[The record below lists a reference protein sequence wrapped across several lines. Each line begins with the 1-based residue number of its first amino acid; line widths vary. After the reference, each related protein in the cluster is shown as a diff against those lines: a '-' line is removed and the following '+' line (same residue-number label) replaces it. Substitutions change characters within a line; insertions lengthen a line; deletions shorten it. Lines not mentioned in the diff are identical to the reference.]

1 MIIIR
6 ERHKHSLLVSF
17 LITEGRRSCRGSCT
31 SSLHCCLSLDRQPWT
46 LCHWPVWPALDI
58 ISASTHRS
66 ASSSLP
72 IKSTFQYFSAPV
84 SGSGDMTKI
93 RKLTSLYCCQQ
104 VTQIR
109 SCSKAK
115 KTKELCIHIVI
126 ICAREETCWHQLCL
140 FFVFFCF
147 VLVFLVTITI
157 EFIYNLFL
165 DL

>member
-17 LITEGRRSCRGSCT
+17 LITEGRRSCRAPAVFIVACLSIANLEHADQSLI
-31 SSLHCCLSLDRQPWT
+31 SSLNLR
-46 LCHWPVWPALDI
+46 I
-58 ISASTHRS
+58 
-66 ASSSLP
+66 SLP
-72 IKSTFQYFSAPV
+72 RLLFPSTLTFQYFSAPV

-157 EFIYNLFL
+157 EFIDNLFL